1 MARAQ
6 YKEYRGI
13 TLMAR
18 ELRKNQTS
26 SEKILWEK
34 LRQRQIM
41 GFKFL
46 RQHPVFYKI
55 DNDRIEFYIADFYCA
70 ELRLVIELDGP
81 VHESSIEYDQERDSK
96 LLSKGLLTIR
106 IKNYELEELTKVLDK
121 IKTAIIERSKYILEI

>member
-121 IKTAIIERSKYILEI
+121 IKTTIIERSKYILEI